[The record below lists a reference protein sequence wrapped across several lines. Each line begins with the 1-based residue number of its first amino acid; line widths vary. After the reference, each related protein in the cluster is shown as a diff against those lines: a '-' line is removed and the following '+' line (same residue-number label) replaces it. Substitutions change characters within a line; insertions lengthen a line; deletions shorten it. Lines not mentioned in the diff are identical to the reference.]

1 MGMLGKESLHKKKA
15 FSKSKNHLTA
25 SKIIVLEWIVKGPS
39 KTYKFILTEDYVTIS
54 SDHRFFKMSIAK
66 IMSLTEVE
74 FCSSYLWW
82 TGNALKG
89 SGWLIWIAC
98 LFDHSLLRSWN
109 CVAGVVVKNKKKP
122 LWSNTK
128 PSSKRMTRRYMAP
141 NMYFIIAPSSTFSLS
156 HRTGEERRRQPC
168 VTSVT
173 IILFE
178 TKFPQTSLS
187 FNQIF
192 LQKTR
197 NP

>member
-1 MGMLGKESLHKKKA
+1 MGMLEKESLHKKKA

-25 SKIIVLEWIVKGPS
+25 SKVIVLEWIVKGPS

-109 CVAGVVVKNKKKP
+109 CVAGVVVKNEKNVYGQT
-122 LWSNTK
+122 L
-128 PSSKRMTRRYMAP
+128 
-141 NMYFIIAPSSTFSLS
+141 SLPQS
-156 HRTGEERRRQPC
+156 EWRGATWRPIC
-168 VTSVT
+168 
-173 IILFE
+173 IILLHR
-178 TKFPQTSLS
+178 PRPS
-187 FNQIF
+187 
-192 LQKTR
+192 R
-197 NP
+197 

>member
-25 SKIIVLEWIVKGPS
+25 SKKIVLEWIVKGPS

-66 IMSLTEVE
+66 IMSLTEAE

-98 LFDHSLLRSWN
+98 LFDSLLRSWN

-122 LWSNTK
+122 LWSSTK

-141 NMYFIIAPSSTFSLS
+141 KMYFIIAPSSTFSLS

-187 FNQIF
+187 FKQIF